1 MLNNLSV
8 KISFLDLE
16 VVDSVSCGEHDSE
29 YLVGQLAHDLH
40 LQLHVV
46 VVVVADV
53 VVADVFC

>member
-1 MLNNLSV
+1 MLNNLPV

-16 VVDSVSCGEHDSE
+16 VVNSVSWGEHDSE

-46 VVVVADV
+46 VVVADV